1 MPRITKN
8 ERSMDV
14 SSFSNDLE
22 EKRTART
29 YLLDENVINFPP
41 SFFFFIASSSS
52 RVSLSRASY
61 AASQITAIIFHRYP
75 RYHRPCS
82 PESESNRDS
91 RAHVISVAGQCL
103 SQDVRTGEFTNRERA
118 RATKATFCTYVQRKR
133 ARVYVCRRAG
143 RISLT

>member
-1 MPRITKN
+1 
-8 ERSMDV
+8 MDV

-41 SFFFFIASSSS
+41 PFFFIASSSL

-103 SQDVRTGEFTNRERA
+103 SQDVRTGEFTNRERS

>member
-41 SFFFFIASSSS
+41 PFFFIVSSSL

-103 SQDVRTGEFTNRERA
+103 SQDVRTGEFTNRERS

>member
-1 MPRITKN
+1 
-8 ERSMDV
+8 MDV

-29 YLLDENVINFPP
+29 YLLDENVINFSP
-41 SFFFFIASSSS
+41 SFFFFFIASSSS

-103 SQDVRTGEFTNRERA
+103 SQDVRTGEFTNREPA
-118 RATKATFCTYVQRKR
+118 RATKATFYTYVQRKR